1 MLNASITEI
10 TTATLQTLYM
20 ISLSTLGAIILGW
33 PLGTLVFI
41 YEHLEHR
48 PQIARYLNL
57 LINTVR
63 SIPFIIFMVTLL
75 PFTRW
80 LIGTAI
86 GLQAAIVP
94 LTLGAAPL
102 FARLTVQAYQKISPG
117 IFEYGQSIGAKPW
130 QMIRHMLFKE
140 SLPELIDA
148 STLTSITLVSYSALA
163 GAIGGGGLG
172 DLAIRYGYQR
182 FDTATMLVTTTIL
195 VIMVQTLQGLGNFIR
210 RRLIETTNK

>member
-10 TTATLQTLYM
+10 ATATLQTIYM
-20 ISLSTLGAIILGW
+20 ISLSTLGAIMLGW

-41 YEHLEHR
+41 YENLQPR
-48 PQIARYLNL
+48 PQLARCLNL

-94 LTLGAAPL
+94 LTLGATPFL
-102 FARLTVQAYQKISPG
+102 ARLTIQAYQQISPG
-117 IFEYGQSIGAKPW
+117 IIEYGQSIGARPW
-130 QMIRHMLFKE
+130 HMVGHMLFRE
-140 SLPELIDA
+140 SLPDLVDA
-148 STLTSITLVSYSALA
+148 ITLTSITLVSYSALA

-182 FDTATMLVTTTIL
+182 FDTATMLVTTAIL
-195 VIMVQTLQGLGNFIR
+195 ILLVQTIQVLGNLLR
-210 RRLIETTNK
+210 RRLIKTTYK